1 MLGKLKHLEK
11 THRCK
16 SVSGLVE
23 ADMRAA
29 TGPHVLE
36 PVQLISPVFP
46 QLFLYYLKLFFF
58 ASNQFGEGSCKSF
71 HGPGENI
78 SAAGNNF
85 WQWVLHDPA
94 PIFDVILENPGSS
107 FELAVHLIEA
117 AQIHLKSMFW
127 SRKIEDTWALWFW
140 KIKLIIGTWTSG
152 PFCGIIEKQ
161 KKTKKKN
168 SNSCSAHGNNST
180 PGCDGLR
187 ICPCVK

>member
-107 FELAVHLIEA
+107 FELAVHLTEA

-127 SRKIEDTWALWFW
+127 SWKLKTHEALWFW
-140 KIKLIIGTWTSG
+140 KIKLHYWHLNIWNLLWHYLKISG
-152 PFCGIIEKQ
+152 ANLSPLLEKQ
-161 KKTKKKN
+161 PAILALLLK
-168 SNSCSAHGNNST
+168 
-180 PGCDGLR
+180 
-187 ICPCVK
+187 